1 MLNRNQVFLRV
12 AKRQLLSRQ
21 FVLRNAA
28 VKSSCRCLSSASPV
42 FQEDDDVDTGV
53 WSRKQEATKRMVQQ
67 GIPVMPTTDTAFGPS
82 SHSVEDDCDAN
93 NDADAESF
101 QIEPGTGSSPSELT
115 YTGNATI
122 PITTQ
127 LHIVTPDE
135 DTPSGIWPIFRL
147 MVSFRSFSE
156 NASWQYRS
164 HESRQNSAVVK
175 DC

>member
-1 MLNRNQVFLRV
+1 MLNHNQAFLRA
-12 AKRQLLSRQ
+12 AKGQLLSRQ

-28 VKSSCRCLSSASPV
+28 VKFSCRCLSSASPV
-42 FQEDDDVDTGV
+42 FQEDDDVDTEI
-53 WSRKQEATKRMVQQ
+53 WSRKQEAIKRMIQQ
-67 GIPVMPTTDTAFGPS
+67 GIPVMPTTDTASGTR
-82 SHSVEDDCDAN
+82 SHSIEDVN
-93 NDADAESF
+93 NDADADAYAEPF

-156 NASWQYRS
+156 NASWRYRS
-164 HESRQNSAVVK
+164 HES
-175 DC
+175 